1 MHNLTWLASNRKEVD
16 LIIYIFEQV
25 IEKFGKVIVS
35 VQAAIL
41 DNNHG
46 SFSSALNIIEI
57 LKWHIFES
65 W

>member
-25 IEKFGKVIVS
+25 IENFGKLINVS

-46 SFSSALNIIEI
+46 SFSSALNIIDI
-57 LKWHIFES
+57 LKWHIF
-65 W
+65 

>member
-16 LIIYIFEQV
+16 LITYIFEQV
-25 IEKFGKVIVS
+25 IENFGKLINVS

-57 LKWHIFES
+57 LK
-65 W
+65 